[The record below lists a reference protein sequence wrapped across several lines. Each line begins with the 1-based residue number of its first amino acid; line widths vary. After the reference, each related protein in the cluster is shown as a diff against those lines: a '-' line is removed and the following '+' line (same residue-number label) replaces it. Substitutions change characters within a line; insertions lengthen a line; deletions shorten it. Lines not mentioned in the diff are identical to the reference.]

1 MNTMNYNKLYR
12 TVSAKVMKTE
22 IIEYQLYLQRELYR
36 AEYLSKGNAVEILK
50 EAAKSY
56 WDADLKEIQIPF

>member
-1 MNTMNYNKLYR
+1 MNYNKLYR

-36 AEYLSKGNAVEILK
+36 AEYLNTGNAVEILK
-50 EAAKSY
+50 KAAQSY
-56 WDADLKEIQIPF
+56 WDEDLKEIQFPF